1 MRKQKE
7 TIVTFPEWGNFSLA
21 LKLLLRSLGVKI
33 ITYGKGTNKHVE
45 TGLQYSP
52 EGICFCFKPILGG
65 LLETI
70 EKGANTIFW
79 FDSHGQCRARYY
91 PWLQNVILKRLKKK
105 VNFYIFDG
113 KNALQMIKKISNK
126 NYLQI
131 LPSLLFG
138 YKVLKVIDKIEEN
151 TFWYR
156 PREKSKGETDR
167 VLTQAITII
176 EQTNSLKELKVNER
190 KIQSLFE
197 QIEIKRIK
205 PLKLLILG
213 EIYLIHDTFANHEL
227 LKLLGNLGFEV
238 FTSLRASELIKHIAF
253 HSFYRYKM
261 ERITKPYLSV
271 DVGGHARENIMEL
284 LLNLKK
290 DFSGV
295 IHVGPFG
302 CMPEVTVNPILQQ
315 ITKQYNKPYL
325 SLSFDSLTSDTGLI
339 TRLEAFS
346 DLIKKE

>member
-1 MRKQKE
+1 MKKQKE
-7 TIVTFPEWGNFSLA
+7 TIVTFPEWGNFSLT
-21 LKLLLRSLGVKI
+21 LKLLLRSLGVKT
-33 ITYGKGTNKHVE
+33 ITYGKGTNKHV
-45 TGLQYSP
+45 TSGLRYSP

-113 KNALQMIKKISNK
+113 KNVLQMIKKISNK
-126 NYLQI
+126 NYFQI
-131 LPSLLFG
+131 LPGLIFG
-138 YKVLKVIDKIEEN
+138 YKILNVIDKIEEK

-156 PREKSKGETDR
+156 PREKNKGETDR
-167 VLTQAITII
+167 VLTQAVTII
-176 EQTNSLKELKVNER
+176 EKTNSLRELKVNER
-190 KIQSLFE
+190 EIQSLFE
-197 QIEIKRIK
+197 KIKIKKAK

-213 EIYLIHDTFANHEL
+213 EIYLIHDAFANHEL
-227 LKLLGNLGFEV
+227 LRLLGNLGFEV
-238 FTSLRASELIKHIAF
+238 CPTLRASELVKHFIF
-253 HSFYRYKM
+253 HPYYRYKM
-261 ERITKPYLSV
+261 DKITKPYLSI
-271 DVGGHARENIMEL
+271 DVGGHARENIMEF

-290 DFSGV
+290 DFAGV

-315 ITKQYNKPYL
+315 IAKKHNIPYL
-325 SLSFDSLTSDTGLI
+325 FLSFDALTSDIGLI

-346 DLIKKE
+346 DLIRKE